1 MIADKDWKAKLKLLD
16 DLAMRYEVAVKP
28 LYEEDYLKEFQD
40 FYEIK
45 NRRAKLVPAEEGF
58 EETLKNVSGEDSC
71 EAVAEKTKSLFGL
84 PVRVTV
90 FENNVKLREELEGP
104 DGLSPFFFV
113 FDLMFCEYGE
123 YTLCFISGSNNQ
135 SDRSGADR
143 LPVVSA
149 G

>member
-1 MIADKDWKAKLKLLD
+1 MIAGKDWKAKLKLLD
-16 DLAMRYEVAVKP
+16 ELAMRYEVAVKP
-28 LYEEDYLKEFQD
+28 LYEEDYLKEFYD

-90 FENNVKLREELEGP
+90 FDNNVKLREELEGP

-123 YTLCFISGSNNQ
+123 YTLCFISGSNN
-135 SDRSGADR
+135 
-143 LPVVSA
+143 
-149 G
+149 

>member
-28 LYEEDYLKEFQD
+28 LYEEDYLKEFYD

-45 NRRAKLVPAEEGF
+45 NRKAKLVTVEEGF

-90 FENNVKLREELEGP
+90 FDNNVKLREELEGP

-113 FDLMFCEYGE
+113 FDLMFCEYGQ
-123 YTLCFISGSNNQ
+123 YTLCFISGSNN
-135 SDRSGADR
+135 
-143 LPVVSA
+143 
-149 G
+149 

>member
-28 LYEEDYLKEFQD
+28 LYEEDYLKEFYD

-58 EETLKNVSGEDSC
+58 EETLKNVSGEDSW
-71 EAVAEKTKSLFGL
+71 EAIAEKTESLFGL

-90 FENNVKLREELEGP
+90 FDNNAKLREELEGP
-104 DGLSPFFFV
+104 EGLSPFFFV
-113 FDLMFCEYGE
+113 FDLMFCEYRE
-123 YTLCFISGSNNQ
+123 YTLCFISGSNN
-135 SDRSGADR
+135 
-143 LPVVSA
+143 
-149 G
+149 

>member
-1 MIADKDWKAKLKLLD
+1 MIAGKDWKAKLKLLD
-16 DLAMRYEVAVKP
+16 ELAMRYEVAVKP
-28 LYEEDYLKEFQD
+28 LYKEDYLKEFYD

-45 NRRAKLVPAEEGF
+45 NRNAKLVPAEEGF

-90 FENNVKLREELEGP
+90 FDNNVKLREELEGP

-123 YTLCFISGSNNQ
+123 YTLCFISGSNN
-135 SDRSGADR
+135 
-143 LPVVSA
+143 
-149 G
+149 

>member
-1 MIADKDWKAKLKLLD
+1 MVADKEWKAKLKLLN

-28 LYEEDYLKEFQD
+28 LYEEDYLKEFYD

-90 FENNVKLREELEGP
+90 FDNNVKLREELEGP

-123 YTLCFISGSNNQ
+123 YTLCFISGSNN
-135 SDRSGADR
+135 
-143 LPVVSA
+143 
-149 G
+149 

>member
-1 MIADKDWKAKLKLLD
+1 MIADKDWRAKLKLLD
-16 DLAMRYEVAVKP
+16 DLAMSYEVTVKP
-28 LYEEDYLKEFQD
+28 LYEEDYLKEFYD

-58 EETLKNVSGEDSC
+58 EKTLKNVSGEDSC

-90 FENNVKLREELEGP
+90 FDNNVKLREELEGP

-123 YTLCFISGSNNQ
+123 YTLCFISGSNN
-135 SDRSGADR
+135 
-143 LPVVSA
+143 
-149 G
+149 

>member
-1 MIADKDWKAKLKLLD
+1 MIADKHWNAKLKLLD

-28 LYEEDYLKEFQD
+28 LYEEDYLKEFYD

-90 FENNVKLREELEGP
+90 FDNNVKLREELEGP

-123 YTLCFISGSNNQ
+123 YTLCFISGSNN
-135 SDRSGADR
+135 
-143 LPVVSA
+143 
-149 G
+149 